1 MRTSV
6 GPIVLVT
13 PVLLAA
19 AAHAAS
25 VTGTFVEKGTR
36 TPLAGVEVVLR
47 AATDSSVAAHSTT
60 GSDGRVQLDS
70 LRYGRYLLRASLLG
84 HASWLRSDI
93 VLSESAPVADLGT
106 QELAISAIAIKG
118 VETAT
123 ARSSAIVG
131 SDRNIYLAKD
141 IPAGT
146 ATELLR
152 AVPELEVDINDRI
165 SLRGSSSV
173 TVQLNGRTSPLT
185 GDALASF
192 LRQYP
197 ASRIERV
204 EVIANP
210 SAKFD
215 PEGMAGIV
223 NIVTKEQLDLGLS
236 GSTYLAFGDKGGGPG
251 ARVAWQKGRLTLYG
265 GLSGYWNHS
274 SFRNEDA
281 RDNLL
286 AQPPSSYRYASDTR
300 NRSGFGNSD
309 GSFDFAFDKRSTL
322 YATLNGYLS
331 DYRSDA
337 LNQTSFAE
345 EQQGVTSRYDRRS
358 ASHTDWR
365 SGSATLGFQHVVE
378 KSRNEWTV
386 ELRHNESPNRNST
399 AAVQQLFIP
408 VEATGQ
414 VSSYDADG
422 QSRDR
427 SAQVDDTWPLGKKG
441 KLETGYRGAER
452 RNANRNLLSVISGAP
467 GGGLTDY
474 VHRERFHSG
483 YITVGTTVGKLSFQ
497 AGLRG
502 EAASTTFDVR
512 TRGVRYDNDYRSVFP
527 SANVA
532 WDFGKGRTVRLTY
545 SKRIERPSPGFLN
558 PDIPTLD
565 TLNRTVGNPF
575 LAPKYTHSWSLE
587 ASWAGSRGL
596 LRLSPFYRETIRN
609 WDLFKTVDARGV
621 AITTWLNASSIRF
634 VGTSLVASL
643 RQTGRLG
650 GTLNLSVYREMHDA
664 SNLTQSARRD
674 ATVWSVNG
682 NATCRLTKA
691 LDLQSFARYNP
702 AQTLAQGRISGVL
715 FSNIGGRWKFNDRTW
730 ASLYVSDPFR
740 LWKYEFITSDASYT
754 QRSTNRGTIR
764 GVSLSFGW
772 SWGKP
777 PETKQRRQSDDPP
790 PQDQTTPG
798 R

>member
-1 MRTSV
+1 VRTSV

-13 PVLLAA
+13 LVLVAS

-25 VTGTFVEKGTR
+25 VTGTFVEKGAR

-47 AATDSSVAAHSTT
+47 SAADSSVAAHATT
-60 GSDGRVQLDS
+60 GSDGSVRIDS
-70 LRYGRYLLRASLLG
+70 LRFGRYLLRASLLG
-84 HASWLRSDI
+84 HAPYLRSDVI
-93 VLSESAPVADLGT
+93 LSESAPVADLGT
-106 QELAISAIAIKG
+106 QELAVSAIAIKG

-123 ARSSAIVG
+123 ARGTAIVG

-173 TVQLNGRTSPLT
+173 TIQLNGRTSPLT
-185 GDALASF
+185 GDALAAF

-210 SAKFD
+210 SAKYD

-236 GSTYLAFGDKGGGPG
+236 GSTYLTFGDKGGGPG
-251 ARVAWQKGRLTLYG
+251 ARVAWQQGRLTLYG
-265 GLSGYWNHS
+265 GVSGYWNHS

-286 AQPPSSYRYASDTR
+286 ALPPSSYRYSSDSR

-309 GSFDFAFDKRSTL
+309 ASMDLAFDKRSTL
-322 YATLNGYLS
+322 YATLNGYVN

-337 LNQTSFAE
+337 LNRTSFAD
-345 EQQGVTSRYDRRS
+345 EQQGVLSSYERQS
-358 ASHTDWR
+358 ASRNGWR

-378 KSRNEWTV
+378 KSRNEWSV
-386 ELRHNESPNRNST
+386 ELRHSESPNSNST
-399 AAVQQLFIP
+399 DAVQHLLVP
-408 VEATGQ
+408 VESTGQ
-414 VSSYDADG
+414 VSEYDADG
-422 QSRDR
+422 RSRDR
-427 SAQVDDTWPLGKKG
+427 SAQFDDTWPLGKKG
-441 KLETGYRGAER
+441 KLELGYRAAER
-452 RNANRNLLSVISGAP
+452 RNATRSTLEVISGEP
-467 GGGLTDY
+467 GGGLIDY
-474 VHRERFHSG
+474 VHRELFQSG
-483 YITVGTTVGKLSFQ
+483 YLTAGTTVGRLSVQ

-502 EAASTTFDVR
+502 EAARTTFDVR
-512 TRGVRYDNDYRSVFP
+512 TRAASYENDYRSVFP

-532 WDFGKGRTVRLTY
+532 WDFGAGRTLRLTW

-558 PDIPTLD
+558 PDVPTLD

-575 LAPKYTHSWSLE
+575 LAPKYTYSYSLE

-596 LRLSPFYRETIRN
+596 LRLAPFYRETIRN

-634 VGTSLVASL
+634 VGSSVVASL
-643 RQTGRLG
+643 RQTGRVG
-650 GTLNLSVYREMHDA
+650 GTLNLSVYREIHDA
-664 SNLTQSARRD
+664 SNLSQFARRD

-682 NATCRLTKA
+682 NVTWKLTKA

-730 ASLYVSDPFR
+730 ASLYVSDPFK
-740 LWKYEFITSDASYT
+740 LWKYEFVTSDASYT
-754 QRSTNRGTIR
+754 QRTTNRGTIR

-777 PETKQRRQSDDPP
+777 PETKQRRQSDEPP